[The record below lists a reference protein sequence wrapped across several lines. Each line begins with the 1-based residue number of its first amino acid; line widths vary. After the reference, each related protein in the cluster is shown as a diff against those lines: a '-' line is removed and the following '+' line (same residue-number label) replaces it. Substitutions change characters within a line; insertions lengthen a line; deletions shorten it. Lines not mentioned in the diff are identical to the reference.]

1 MSISKLIFVFYYV
14 LMVILILFNLFF
26 LSPVAMAEYAWARS
40 QAVFYVSIYLSVAG
54 MIGVILKRAVVPLIR
69 RWVKKLSYRIQV
81 KQLTVEKH
89 GEMGVYQSFSIQTPS
104 FTIII
109 TKTWNGITFLYP
121 LSILIRINGTC
132 VIRLFFWVTWKKL

>member
-1 MSISKLIFVFYYV
+1 MFYSTFFSFLNSI
-14 LMVILILFNLFF
+14 
-26 LSPVAMAEYAWARS
+26 LSPVAMIEYAWSRS
-40 QAVFYVSIYLSVAG
+40 QAVFYVSIYLSATGV
-54 MIGVILKRAVVPLIR
+54 IGVILKRAVVPLRR
-69 RWVKKLSYRIQV
+69 RWVKKLSYCIQV
-81 KQLTVEKH
+81 KQLTVQKH
-89 GEMGVYQSFSIQTPS
+89 NEMGVYQSFSIQTPS